1 MSKYDAWGCE
11 VQNPIL
17 IPGEQILWQGKP
29 KKNAF
34 ILNKVLTM
42 LPIAI
47 IWLGFDSMIFGAFS
61 SAGSMGGILLLF
73 LIFHLMPV
81 WIWLYNALTAAKKWE
96 NTMYYVTDRR
106 IIIQTGFLDAELQSV
121 YYKEIRDVNLRIGL
135 IDKLL
140 GVGDIY
146 FDLGTYYHNGKTRVN
161 RRSFLDI
168 AQPHQVYTRVQKIIL
183 DMQADIEFPNA
194 YRPEENPGY
203 NTRYR
208 G

>member
-61 SAGSMGGILLLF
+61 TAGSMGGILMLF

-81 WIWLYNALTAAKKWE
+81 WIWLYNALTAAKKWK
-96 NTMYYVTDRR
+96 NTVYYVTDRR

-203 NTRYR
+203 NTHYR